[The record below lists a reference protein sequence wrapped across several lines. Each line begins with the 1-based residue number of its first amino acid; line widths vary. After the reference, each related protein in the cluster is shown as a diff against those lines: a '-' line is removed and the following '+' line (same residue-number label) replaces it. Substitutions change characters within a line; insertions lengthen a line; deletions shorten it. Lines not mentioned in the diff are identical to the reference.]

1 MRDLPGC
8 KDLRGGGG
16 EGGARDTHLSPEDEH
31 RVEHHIQQIRAQ
43 GNLEWSDSIEHLEM
57 NGPAKHR
64 EEEKHMGCDKWE
76 VVTNRSVTNGKS
88 DSWEV

>member
-1 MRDLPGC
+1 MRDLPGY

-31 RVEHHIQQIRAQ
+31 RVEHHIKQVRAQ

-57 NGPAKHR
+57 N
-64 EEEKHMGCDKWE
+64 D
-76 VVTNRSVTNGKS
+76 N
-88 DSWEV
+88 